1 LKASVSLKQQYH
13 SERGQR
19 HVHVCRPAVDI
30 RGYGESYPMTDGL
43 ACGPDF
49 IVTTRENK
57 QNQQAT
63 FEEFVKAY
71 ADENTEIAT
80 TYI

>member
-1 LKASVSLKQQYH
+1 VVLKASVALKQEYH

-19 HVHVCRPAVDI
+19 YVHVCRPAVDV

-49 IVTTRENK
+49 IVTTRENE
-57 QNQQAT
+57 QNQQVT
-63 FEEFVKAY
+63 FEELIKTY
-71 ADENTEIAT
+71 ADENTEIT
-80 TYI
+80 IT